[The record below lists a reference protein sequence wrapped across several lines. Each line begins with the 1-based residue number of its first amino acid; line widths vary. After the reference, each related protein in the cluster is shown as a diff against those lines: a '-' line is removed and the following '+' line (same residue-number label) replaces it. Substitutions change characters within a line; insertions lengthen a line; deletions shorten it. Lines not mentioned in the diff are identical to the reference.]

1 MDFMFLNL
9 NREKQTVIDFDVR
22 SEIVSKDK
30 FFERAK
36 RYISIDE
43 KTLLYRQNLF
53 FDILKI
59 KGLAEFLISLSEK
72 LTEYAPLMKNSQTS
86 NREEKLRNVLYPTVY
101 IELVRFIYETLSSLY
116 GNITSESLKNL
127 YELAKSDMASDEY
140 QRMERYYEKN
150 ADILRSVHSVT
161 IGVNLGAL
169 YQPQEAGIIS
179 LNDKV
184 FKSGDLLDRIIKL
197 DFEKDEYHCIA
208 PITVIDK
215 KLGFQESQQ
224 VNYAF
229 LKAMGKV
236 LDSGLHHC
244 SNRSLCYIKEK
255 LAEYFECFD
264 SLNFVVEAI
273 KRLQI
278 FAEKNIPL
286 CFPKISRDGSFRV
299 ASLYDHSLCFAK
311 NKKDIVPN
319 TVYLENNVNC
329 YILTGPNSGGKTVF
343 INSLAAAQYY
353 FQLGMPIP
361 AKEAS
366 LPICD
371 AIFKISVEEQAN
383 VHWVGRFEKECISL
397 SEVLKQFTEKSLAL
411 IDEAFTSTSA
421 TEAVPIAANF
431 ISELCKIGGKCI
443 FITHHH
449 ELCETEP
456 KVAACGEKI
465 GYLHTEVYDDCR
477 TYAIQN
483 GKAESG
489 SYAQSIAKKYGLIT
503 E

>member
-1 MDFMFLNL
+1 MDFMLLN
-9 NREKQTVIDFDVR
+9 KSDQAIVDFDVR
-22 SEIVSKDK
+22 LEIVSKDK
-30 FFERAK
+30 FFDRAK
-36 RYISIDE
+36 KYISTDKE
-43 KTLLYRQNLF
+43 TLLYRQSLF
-53 FDILKI
+53 ADILKI
-59 KGLAEFLISLSEK
+59 SGLSEFLKTLSEK
-72 LTEYAPLMKNSQTS
+72 LTEYEPLMKYSQAA
-86 NREEKLRNVLYPTVY
+86 NIEEKLHSILYPTVY
-101 IELVRFIYETLSSLY
+101 IELVKFIYESLSSLKSS
-116 GNITSESLKNL
+116 ITSKSLKQL
-127 YELAKSDMASDEY
+127 YTLAQNDIESDEY
-140 QRMERYYEKN
+140 KRIERYHEKN
-150 ADILRSVHSVT
+150 TDRLRSVNSVT
-161 IGVNLGAL
+161 IGVNLNAL
-169 YQPQEAGIIS
+169 YQPKEAGIIS
-179 LNDKV
+179 LNKEE

-236 LDSGLHHC
+236 LDNGLHHC
-244 SNRSLCYIKEK
+244 SSRVRNYIKVR
-255 LAEYFECFD
+255 LAKYFEFFD

-273 KRLQI
+273 KRIEILK
-278 FAEKNIPL
+278 EKNIPL
-286 CFPKISRDGSFRV
+286 CFPKISTNRELSV
-299 ASLYDHSLCFAK
+299 VSLYDNTLCRAK
-311 NKKDIVPN
+311 DKKDIVPN
-319 TVYLENNVNC
+319 TITLENSVCC

-361 AKEAS
+361 AKEAT

-383 VHWVGRFEKECISL
+383 VNLGGRFEKECISL
-397 SEVLKQFTEKSLAL
+397 SNVLSQFTENSLAL
-411 IDEAFTSTSA
+411 IDEAFTSTSSA
-421 TEAVPIAANF
+421 EAVPIAANF
-431 ISELCKIGGKCI
+431 ISELCRIGGKCV

-456 KVAACGEKI
+456 KIAECGETI
-465 GYLHTEVYDDCR
+465 GYLHTEAYGDRR

-489 SYAQSIAKKYGLIT
+489 SYAQSIAKKYGLIKK
-503 E
+503 

>member
-1 MDFMFLNL
+1 MDFMFLN
-9 NREKQTVIDFDVR
+9 KSDQAIVDFDVR
-22 SEIVSKDK
+22 AEIVSKDK

-36 RYISIDE
+36 RYISADSE
-43 KTLLYRQNLF
+43 TLLYRQALF
-53 FDILKI
+53 SEILKI
-59 KGLAEFLISLSEK
+59 SGLSDFLKTLSEK
-72 LTEYAPLMKNSQTS
+72 LTVYEPLMKYAQATDT
-86 NREEKLRNVLYPTVY
+86 EDKLRSVLYPTVY
-101 IELVRFIYETLSSLY
+101 IELVKYIYDFLSSIKW
-116 GNITSESLKNL
+116 NITSESIKHL
-127 YELAKSDMASDEY
+127 YELARNDIESVEY
-140 QRMERYYEKN
+140 KRLEHYYEKN
-150 ADILRSVHSVT
+150 NEKLRSVNSVT
-161 IGVNLGAL
+161 IGVNLNAL
-169 YQPQEAGIIS
+169 YQPTEAGIIS
-179 LNDKV
+179 LNKEK

-244 SNRSLCYIKEK
+244 SNRALNYIKVR
-255 LAEYFECFD
+255 LAKYFELFD
-264 SLNFVVEAI
+264 SLKFVVEAI
-273 KRLQI
+273 KRI
-278 FAEKNIPL
+278 EVFKEKNIPL
-286 CFPKISRDGSFRV
+286 CFPKISTDRSFNV
-299 ASLYDHSLCFAK
+299 VSLYDNTLCQAK
-311 NKKDIVPN
+311 DKKDIVPN
-319 TVYLENNVNC
+319 TIILENNACC

-361 AKEAS
+361 AKEATLS
-366 LPICD
+366 ICD
-371 AIFKISVEEQAN
+371 AIYKISVEEQAN
-383 VHWVGRFEKECISL
+383 VNLVGRFEKECISL
-397 SEVLKQFTEKSLAL
+397 SEVLKNFTENSLAL
-411 IDEAFTSTSA
+411 IDEAFTSTSS

-431 ISELCKIGGKCI
+431 ISELCKIGGKCV

-456 KVAACGEKI
+456 KIAECGDKI
-465 GYLHTEVYDDCR
+465 GYLHAEAYGDRR

-483 GKAESG
+483 GKAEFG
-489 SYAQSIAKKYGLIT
+489 SYAQSIARKYGLIK

>member
-1 MDFMFLNL
+1 MDFMLLN
-9 NREKQTVIDFDVR
+9 KSDQAIVDFDVR

-36 RYISIDE
+36 RYISTDSE
-43 KTLLYRQNLF
+43 TLLYRQSLF
-53 FDILKI
+53 SDILKI
-59 KGLAEFLISLSEK
+59 SGLSDFFKTLSEK
-72 LTEYAPLMKNSQTS
+72 LTEYEPLMKYSQAANT
-86 NREEKLRNVLYPTVY
+86 EEKLHSILYPTVY
-101 IELVRFIYETLSSLY
+101 IELVKFIYESLSSLKSS
-116 GNITSESLKNL
+116 ITAESLKQL
-127 YELAKSDMASDEY
+127 YTLAQNDIESDEY
-140 QRMERYYEKN
+140 KRIERYYEKN
-150 ADILRSVHSVT
+150 TDRLRSVNSVT
-161 IGVNLGAL
+161 IGVNLNGL
-169 YQPQEAGIIS
+169 YQPKEAGIIS
-179 LNDKV
+179 LNKEE

-229 LKAMGKV
+229 LKAMSKV
-236 LDSGLHHC
+236 LDNGLHHC
-244 SNRSLCYIKEK
+244 SNRALSYIKARLTK
-255 LAEYFECFD
+255 YFEFFN
-264 SLNFVVEAI
+264 SLKFVVEAI
-273 KRLQI
+273 NRIEMFK
-278 FAEKNIPL
+278 EKNIPL
-286 CFPKISRDGSFRV
+286 CFPKISTNRELSV
-299 ASLYDHSLCFAK
+299 VSLYDNALCRAK
-311 NKKDIVPN
+311 DKKDIVPN
-319 TVYLENNVNC
+319 TITLENSVCC

-343 INSLAAAQYY
+343 INSLAVAQYY

-361 AKEAS
+361 AKEAT

-383 VHWVGRFEKECISL
+383 VNLVGRFEKECISL
-397 SEVLKQFTEKSLAL
+397 SNVLNQFTENSLAL
-411 IDEAFTSTSA
+411 IDEAFTSTSSA
-421 TEAVPIAANF
+421 EAVPIAANF
-431 ISELCKIGGKCI
+431 ISELCKIGGKCV

-456 KVAACGEKI
+456 KIAEYNAKI
-465 GYLHTEVYDDCR
+465 GYLHTEAYGDRR

-483 GKAESG
+483 GKAESS